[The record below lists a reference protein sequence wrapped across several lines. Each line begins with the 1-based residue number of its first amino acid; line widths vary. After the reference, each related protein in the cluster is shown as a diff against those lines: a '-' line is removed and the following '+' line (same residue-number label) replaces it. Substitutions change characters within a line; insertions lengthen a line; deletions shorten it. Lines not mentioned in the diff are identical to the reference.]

1 MSSHDITFRR
11 IMPGLYGTGI
21 YKSDDFFSECSWVC
35 DENKAEVVID
45 HYTDVTDGGTPRGWN
60 IRYRCECG
68 ELTGAHGSHFE
79 TLRDAKAYIRAT
91 EVPS

>member
-1 MSSHDITFRR
+1 
-11 IMPGLYGTGI
+11 MPGLYGTGI
-21 YKSDDFFSECSWVC
+21 YKSDCIFSECSRVWC

-45 HYTDVTDGGTPRGWN
+45 HITDSTAGGNPRDWL

-68 ELTGAHGSHFE
+68 ELTSIFGAVFE